1 MPRRRKPR
9 NLVTDGRYNR
19 RFLDEL
25 RSSKR
30 PPPNPI
36 IDQAVPPQ
44 VEQIEGIDEIDAE
57 GLTVLE
63 AAFVREY
70 MRDGNGTRAVL
81 AAGYR
86 MAASSAHPHAYRLLR
101 KHQVWTAVKKRRLIL
116 QGQVEI
122 TLQDLVMILSP
133 LCTGNLADI
142 TRIGESGEPYFDLSE
157 LTREQFAA
165 IQELTVEDFMDGR
178 GDNAREVRRVR
189 VRLADRIAATRTLA
203 EILGILR
210 KRIEVEDVTPQP
222 IPQELVKKLTD
233 DQLRRLVEIGERAKR
248 EQRAI
253 LGEVAPAERIDAS
266 AQTIIGSS
274 APCPEP
280 SASTTASTAPSSSPP
295 TPPASQSPDG
305 RQTPSEPD

>member
-9 NLVTDGRYNR
+9 PLVNGGRINR

-25 RSSKR
+25 RSSRK
-30 PPPNPI
+30 PPGFDAKLDTLQNVI
-36 IDQAVPPQ
+36 ASQ
-44 VEQIEGIDEIDAE
+44 VEQIEGIDAIDDE
-57 GLTVLE
+57 GLSIME

-70 MRDGNGTRAVL
+70 MRDGNGARSVI

-86 MAASSAHPHAYRLLR
+86 ISVDSAHTHAYRLLR
-101 KHQVWTAVKKRRLIL
+101 KPTVALALRKRRLHL
-116 QGQVEI
+116 QGQTEI
-122 TLQDLVMILSP
+122 TLQDLVMILAP

-142 TRIGESGEPYFDLSE
+142 TKIGENGEPYFDLSE

-210 KRIEVEDVTPQP
+210 KRVEFEDVTPQP
-222 IPQELVKKLTD
+222 IPQEVVKRLTD

-253 LGEVAPAERIDAS
+253 IGEVEPGIPPVAS
-266 AQTIIGSS
+266 GENPQQNSDILKTEHDVVIPKSGQG
-274 APCPEP
+274 
-280 SASTTASTAPSSSPP
+280 T
-295 TPPASQSPDG
+295 
-305 RQTPSEPD
+305 